1 MQESAWGRVH
11 RGSAAAIEVAS
22 GFGRGEARG
31 FSRRVARESTREIGI
46 KRADGEAFMLLAQ
59 RSDLP
64 PRVRAVLDGLLEQTY
79 AYFESA
85 VLRTL
90 DEVEHALFKLAERA
104 SNNEQQQYRFEDLRV
119 IKLGRA
125 DVAPRFLQHAE
136 SRLAQLRAADT
147 PVAAAAAPDFDPRR
161 DHPMLELV
169 DSAVLEEDLALQE
182 IAGKSEIRN
191 SQALYALSHRL
202 GVLAGK
208 PAWPQELLPLGPAQ
222 IAAAFRYAL
231 QALDLGVGHRVLAF
245 REFDRVTM
253 LPIATYYARIN
264 AYLASQRI
272 LPNLQVQLAHR
283 YGSAQPETLAE
294 AAPRASSEANDARAA
309 TSAAHA
315 TASGPS
321 GDDAEL
327 FKTLRNLLGERRR
340 ADGADHEISNPDA
353 VPASRDDLQSVL
365 GALQRS
371 PPPKVPG
378 NKVSYDS
385 EHFKNTLM
393 VKLRRASPN
402 GRPLELAEEDGDTI
416 DLVGMLFDYI
426 TRNVR
431 EGSGARALLTR
442 LHVPV
447 LRVALGD
454 KTFFTRLSHPAR
466 ELLNTIAE
474 TGARWMDDSD
484 ADPDLTRKMQIVVDH
499 VSSDFDGDLSVFE
512 SLLGDLSQHM
522 QLLARR
528 AEVVERRHIDAAKG
542 RDKLDIARETARGAV
557 VRVIQS
563 GSPTPM
569 VRTLLEQAWT
579 DALALSVLRQGEGG
593 SEYQRRLAIAE
604 KLAHRANGATLDEA
618 LTNELDAGLRQVGL
632 HADDVNRVRET
643 LFPSAGKP
651 VDSSPEA
658 LSRIDHALKG
668 TTRLGSETASKAP
681 AAPAHANPAL
691 TPAEVS
697 ALAQLRKTPFGT
709 WFEFVLNQQGLSAR
723 RKLAWFSTMTGHC
736 LFVNQRG
743 ARSEEK
749 TLEQLARDM
758 VRGQARIIVEE
769 QTSLIDRAWKAIM
782 ETLRPST
789 LGTAGTVQA

>member
-1 MQESAWGRVH
+1 
-11 RGSAAAIEVAS
+11 
-22 GFGRGEARG
+22 
-31 FSRRVARESTREIGI
+31 
-46 KRADGEAFMLLAQ
+46 
-59 RSDLP
+59 
-64 PRVRAVLDGLLEQTY
+64 
-79 AYFESA
+79 
-85 VLRTL
+85 
-90 DEVEHALFKLAERA
+90 
-104 SNNEQQQYRFEDLRV
+104 
-119 IKLGRA
+119 
-125 DVAPRFLQHAE
+125 
-136 SRLAQLRAADT
+136 
-147 PVAAAAAPDFDPRR
+147 
-161 DHPMLELV
+161 
-169 DSAVLEEDLALQE
+169 
-182 IAGKSEIRN
+182 
-191 SQALYALSHRL
+191 
-202 GVLAGK
+202 
-208 PAWPQELLPLGPAQ
+208 
-222 IAAAFRYAL
+222 
-231 QALDLGVGHRVLAF
+231 
-245 REFDRVTM
+245 
-253 LPIATYYARIN
+253 
-264 AYLASQRI
+264 
-272 LPNLQVQLAHR
+272 
-283 YGSAQPETLAE
+283 
-294 AAPRASSEANDARAA
+294 
-309 TSAAHA
+309 
-315 TASGPS
+315 
-321 GDDAEL
+321 
-327 FKTLRNLLGERRR
+327 
-340 ADGADHEISNPDA
+340 
-353 VPASRDDLQSVL
+353 
-365 GALQRS
+365 
-371 PPPKVPG
+371 
-378 NKVSYDS
+378 
-385 EHFKNTLM
+385 
-393 VKLRRASPN
+393 
-402 GRPLELAEEDGDTI
+402 
-416 DLVGMLFDYI
+416 
-426 TRNVR
+426 VR

-643 LFPSAGKP
+643 LFPSVGKP

-668 TTRLGSETASKAP
+668 TTRLGETASKAP

-691 TPAEVS
+691 TPAEVG

-749 TLEQLARDM
+749 TLEQLARDT
-758 VRGQARIIVEE
+758 VRGQARIVVEE
-769 QTSLIDRAWKAIM
+769 QSSLIDRAWKAIM